1 MMRCEARRRGGGG
14 VECWV
19 AIIHS
24 FVWARVLACLLA
36 CLPFNHTPAEVER
49 GRQRE
54 SEGGEWEMT
63 TAKDV
68 VGVRER

>member
-24 FVWARVLACLLA
+24 FVWTRVLACLLA
-36 CLPFNHTPAEVER
+36 CLPFNHTPAEDVSEKVKAES
-49 GRQRE
+49 GR
-54 SEGGEWEMT
+54 
-63 TAKDV
+63 
-68 VGVRER
+68 